1 MIQRIQSFYLL
12 LVILLSASL
21 SYGFFVTEY
30 AVKLASLFFESFGFF
45 AILILA
51 IISLLL
57 YTKRKLQILFCLFL
71 ILLNLIPVIIYGY
84 MIFNGSEEMIHYAV
98 VSISLIETL
107 FLILAH
113 QAILKDEK
121 LVRSIDR
128 IR

>member
-1 MIQRIQSFYLL
+1 
-12 LVILLSASL
+12 
-21 SYGFFVTEY
+21 
-30 AVKLASLFFESFGFF
+30 
-45 AILILA
+45 
-51 IISLLL
+51 
-57 YTKRKLQILFCLFL
+57 
-71 ILLNLIPVIIYGY
+71 

-107 FLILAH
+107 FLILAR